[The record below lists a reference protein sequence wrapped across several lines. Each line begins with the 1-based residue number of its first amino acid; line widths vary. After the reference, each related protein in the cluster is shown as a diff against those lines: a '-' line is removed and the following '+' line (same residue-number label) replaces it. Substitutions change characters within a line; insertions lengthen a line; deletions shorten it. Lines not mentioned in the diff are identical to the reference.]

1 MILSII
7 IPVYNIEKYL
17 SECLSSVF
25 SQELDDFEVICVND
39 GSTDNSQA
47 IIDSYASKHL
57 NLRCINQP
65 NGGLSDARNTGIDNS
80 QGKLIFFLDGDD
92 TIADNHTLAT
102 ALKICKD
109 NDLDLFVG
117 NALVDSQHPYLDNF
131 PKDNGLLTGPEL
143 THLFLTNSR
152 TIIEP
157 VWCYIYKRDFINTN
171 NLRFKKGIYH
181 EDVLFTPQAL
191 CLAKRTMCSDTK
203 FVDYTTS
210 RTGAITSFLSL
221 KHLSDRRDTAR
232 QLHSFFNTH
241 PDLGLDAQRI
251 VFDIYLE
258 TFTLALTNK
267 IPFEQL
273 FDKSDFSIIQ
283 RCATTRKDTKT
294 AHLLKISPRL
304 GTMFGSNQLKPIIR
318 KLINKLPI

>member
-7 IPVYNIEKYL
+7 IPVYNIENYL
-17 SECLSSVF
+17 SECLGSVF
-25 SQELDDFEVICVND
+25 SQKLDYFEVICVND
-39 GSTDNSQA
+39 GSTDNSQK

-65 NGGLSDARNTGIDNS
+65 NGGLSDARNTGIDNAKG
-80 QGKLIFFLDGDD
+80 QYIFFLDGDD

-117 NALVDSQHPYLDNF
+117 NALVDGRHPYLANF
-131 PKDNGLLTGPEL
+131 PKSNSLLTGPEL
-143 THLFLTNSR
+143 THLFLTNNR

-157 VWCYIYKRDFINTN
+157 VWCYIYKRDFLNAN

-191 CLAKRTMCSDTK
+191 CLAKRTMCFDSM
-203 FVDYTTS
+203 FIDYTTS

-232 QLHSFFNTH
+232 QLHNFFNTH

-251 VFDIYLE
+251 VFNIYIE
-258 TFTLALTNK
+258 TFSLAHTNK
-267 IPFEQL
+267 ISFDQL
-273 FDKSDFSIIQ
+273 FDKFDLEIIQ
-283 RCATTRKDTKT
+283 RCATTQNDTKT